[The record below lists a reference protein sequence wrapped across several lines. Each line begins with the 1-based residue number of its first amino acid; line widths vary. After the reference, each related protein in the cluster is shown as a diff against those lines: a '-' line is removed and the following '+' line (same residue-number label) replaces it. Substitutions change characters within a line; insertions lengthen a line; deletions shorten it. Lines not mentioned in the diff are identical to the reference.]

1 MGLAAMM
8 PHIQVTS
15 ASRAF
20 LWIADKEIEDPWSN
34 RNELFD
40 LVTLFWARKPSAL
53 IPLGIFESI
62 EQLSRRKHSPAYVGA
77 RYASEKNSG
86 IAFI

>member
-40 LVTLFWARKPSAL
+40 LVTLF
-53 IPLGIFESI
+53 
-62 EQLSRRKHSPAYVGA
+62 
-77 RYASEKNSG
+77 
-86 IAFI
+86 